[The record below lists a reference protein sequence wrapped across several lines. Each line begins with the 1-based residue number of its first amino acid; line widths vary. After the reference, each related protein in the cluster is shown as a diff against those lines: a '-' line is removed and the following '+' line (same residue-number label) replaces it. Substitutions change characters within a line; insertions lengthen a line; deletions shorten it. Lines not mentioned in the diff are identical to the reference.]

1 MSKRLN
7 PKKSRKESNMRAK
20 HFLLIPCISIIILLM
35 LGFADLKYVWADYPE
50 SPITIINPFPPGGLT
65 DVVARTFSEQLEKY
79 FKKPVVVTHKVGGG
93 ITVGGYA
100 VASSKPDGYTLGC
113 FPIMA
118 SMPEVY
124 SYFIKAPYTSEDLI
138 PICHVAIPMTTFSV
152 RGDSPINS
160 FSELIEYLRKNP
172 GTTWAAFS
180 KSSAGYI
187 IMRQIEKRENLKITP
202 VLLEGDAKIIPAL
215 LGGHITVGTPGYT
228 PIKQLVEAKKIKLL
242 AIHTTPTVKRRVE
255 FLPDIPLI
263 SEFGYKMV
271 PTFIGI
277 FAPKGTPVSVVLKL
291 SRASEEICKSPSF
304 SARLKE
310 VGLLP
315 HFEDHETFRKSFEGQ
330 KKEIS
335 EIFKEIGLTA
345 ESR

>member
-1 MSKRLN
+1 MRV
-7 PKKSRKESNMRAK
+7 KSTFIILIN
-20 HFLLIPCISIIILLM
+20 LLILVMGLAGSK
-35 LGFADLKYVWADYPE
+35 DVWADYPE
-50 SPITIINPFPPGGLT
+50 SPITLINPFPPGGLT
-65 DVVARTFSEQLEKY
+65 DVVARTFAEQLEKY
-79 FKKPVVVTHKVGGG
+79 FQKPVVVVNKAGGG
-93 ITVGGYA
+93 VTVGGYA

-124 SYFIKAPYTSEDLI
+124 SYFIKAPYTSEDLL
-138 PICHVAIPMTTFSV
+138 PICHIAIPMTTFSV

-160 FSELIEYLRKNP
+160 FPELIEYLRKNP

-187 IMRQIEKRENLKITP
+187 VMKQIEKRENLRITP

-215 LGGHITVGTPGYT
+215 LGGHVTVGTPGYT
-228 PIKQLVEAKKIKLL
+228 PVKPLVEAGKIKLL
-242 AIHTTPTVKRRVE
+242 ALHTTPTVKKRVE
-255 FLPDIPLI
+255 FLPNIPLI

-277 FAPKGTPVSVVLKL
+277 FAPKGTPSSVVLKL
-291 SRASEEICKSPSF
+291 NRAAVEICTSPSF
-304 SARLKE
+304 STKLKE

-315 HFEDHETFRKSFEGQ
+315 HFEDHETFRRSFEIQ
-330 KKEIS
+330 KREII
-335 EIFKEIGLTA
+335 EIFKEIGLTE